1 MARVKDYQG
10 FFDGEALKRAR
21 EYFAIDNDDLLMAMM
36 AEVLF
41 GRHKRGRSKGTVTWT
56 SRKYMELGE
65 AYAEIH
71 AKDPKLSD
79 TKIAELLC
87 QDRRLQELPRRSS
100 APAAAPKRKVS
111 SMTTA
116 HTWRQRGATAVSSR
130 NKGAVVEIKRA
141 TTRLQ

>member
-1 MARVKDYQG
+1 MAHVKDYQG
-10 FFDGEALKRAR
+10 FFDGEALKMGAR

-79 TKIAELLC
+79 TKIAELLS
-87 QDRRLQELPRRSS
+87 RTGAYKSY
-100 APAAAPKRKVS
+100 PAEVL
-111 SMTTA
+111 
-116 HTWRQRGATAVSSR
+116 RQRSR
-130 NKGAVVEIKRA
+130 PK
-141 TTRLQ
+141 